1 MAGKYDMSISQGAD
15 FTLRMT
21 LKDST
26 GTPIDVTDHTFRGQI
41 RKTASDAVIQASF
54 DFTILD
60 QITNTGEVDVKLP
73 SSESSA
79 IILDKSKN
87 ANRSIT
93 TMTYDIESEDL
104 SGNVVRWLEGL
115 AKISPEVTK

>member
-1 MAGKYDMSISQGAD
+1 MSISQGAD
-15 FTLRMT
+15 FVLKMT
-21 LKDST
+21 LKDSL
-26 GTPIDVTDHTFRGQI
+26 GSPIDVTDHTFRGQI

-54 DFTILD
+54 TFNKLD
-60 QITNTGEVDVKLP
+60 QVTNTGEVEVKLSAAD
-73 SSESSA
+73 SSS
-79 IILDKSKN
+79 IILEKSKN

-104 SGNVVRWLEGL
+104 SGVITRWLEGL